1 MSHHPANLDERP
13 ASRGVLVAIVA
24 AVLVYAVAAA
34 FGWPQDGTRLILAAE
49 RAAVAHHVAQPTEGP
64 HADVPQ
70 PAKPTHALVSEH
82 PPYWMVLPFAMLL
95 GAIALLPLSHAT
107 EHWWEHN
114 LNKFLVAA
122 GLGLLTLLYYAA
134 VHQHAIERHFLGRV
148 LIERPAGAFNWQ
160 LPSAVIANA
169 ILQDFVPFI
178 VLLFSLYTISGGI
191 RIEGDLPAH
200 PVTNTAFIAIGGL
213 LASFIGTTGAAM
225 LLIRP
230 LLETNRQRTFV
241 SHTVVFFIF
250 VACNCGGCLL
260 PLGDP
265 PLFLGYL
272 QGVPFLWT
280 MSLWKEWLF
289 VNVALLAIY
298 YLWDRSVCYP
308 KETRRDVVVDE
319 RQVHRLRFGGLWPNV
334 PLLIGVVL
342 AVALLDPGKPLPGS
356 DVHPWLYLRE
366 ITLLALVG
374 SSLGLGSESVRRGNN
389 FNYGAIIEVA
399 ALFVG
404 IFICMQPALQI
415 LHVEGPRLGIDSPH
429 RFFWTTGALSSVLD
443 NAPTYLVFLE
453 TARALDAGAWDGDM
467 TAGVPD
473 MFLAAI
479 SLGSVFMGANTYIGN
494 GPNFMVKTIAE
505 KSGVRMPSFFGYMVY
520 SGLVL
525 VPLFIVVTLL
535 FL

>member
-1 MSHHPANLDERP
+1 MSDQLANVEER
-13 ASRGVLVAIVA
+13 AAGRGVLAAIVTV
-24 AVLVYAVAAA
+24 VLVYAVTAML
-34 FGWPQDGTRLILAAE
+34 GWPQQGTRLILEAE
-49 RAAVAHHVAQPTEGP
+49 RAAVAHRAAAPAKAESG
-64 HADVPQ
+64 AEK

-82 PPYWMVLPFAMLL
+82 PPYWMVVPFALLL
-95 GAIALLPLSHAT
+95 GAIALLPLSHST
-107 EHWWEHN
+107 EHWWEQN

-122 GLGLLTLLYYAA
+122 GLGLLTLLYYAVLHRHA
-134 VHQHAIERHFLGRV
+134 VERHFLGHAF
-148 LIERPAGAFNWQ
+148 IERPAGAINWQ
-160 LPSAVIANA
+160 LPAAVIANA
-169 ILQDFVPFI
+169 IFQDFVPFI

-191 RIEGDLPAH
+191 RIEGDLPAR
-200 PVTNTAFIAIGGL
+200 PLTNTAFIAIGGL

-230 LLETNRQRTFV
+230 LLETNRQRTYV

-289 VNVALLAIY
+289 INTALLAVY

-308 KETRRDVVVDE
+308 KETIPDVALDE
-319 RQVHRLRFGGLWPNV
+319 RRIHRLRFGGLWPNV

-342 AVALLDPGKPLPGS
+342 AVALLDPSKPLPGS
-356 DVHPWLYLRE
+356 DIHPWLYMRE
-366 ITLLALVG
+366 ITLLGLVG
-374 SSLGLGSESVRRGNN
+374 LSLAVGAESVRRGNN

-453 TARALDAGAWDGDM
+453 TARALDSDAWSGNL

-473 MFLAAI
+473 VFLAAI

-505 KSGVRMPSFFGYMVY
+505 KSGVRMPSFFGYMIY

-525 VPLFIVVTLL
+525 IPLFVLVTLL